1 MVASYQGIWLVNL
14 YAPSGTANRQERE
27 DFYNAELVYLLQTLP
42 PPPPTLIVGGHL
54 NCVLSQ
60 ADCTGNMNYSKAL
73 DKPVRGLK
81 LTDVWATT
89 HPRAIYTHYT
99 PHGAARLDRLYVSPN
114 LRNRKIG
121 VETVMATFTDH
132 LVVCLC
138 ITLVAPVLRRG

>member
-1 MVASYQGIWLVNL
+1 M
-14 YAPSGTANRQERE
+14 
-27 DFYNAELVYLLQTLP
+27 
-42 PPPPTLIVGGHL
+42 IVGGDF

-138 ITLVAPVLRRG
+138 ITLVAPVLRRGWGRWKMNATLLEEASFRNQIQQEWAKWEKQREKYLNSVVIIL